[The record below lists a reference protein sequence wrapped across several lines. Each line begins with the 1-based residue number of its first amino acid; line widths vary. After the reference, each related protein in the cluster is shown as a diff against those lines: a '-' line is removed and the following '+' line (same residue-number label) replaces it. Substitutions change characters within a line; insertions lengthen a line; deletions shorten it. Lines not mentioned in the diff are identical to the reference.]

1 MIKLLTKEVSYMQLL
16 VLSDTHLQNDLL
28 KKITDRYPNM
38 DYYIHC
44 GDSSLKNNN
53 PLLTKYLTVN
63 GNHDQLGTF
72 NINIIFK
79 AEKYR
84 CLITHGNKFNI
95 YYGNDQLITFMKKKH
110 IDIAFHGHTHVP
122 VCSVIENKYIINPG
136 SVMINRGS
144 YGFGTF
150 AIVSIIKDNIDV
162 KFYHSSTFEECTDLV
177 LNDGKLMLE
186 KFKSIKIE

>member
-1 MIKLLTKEVSYMQLL
+1 MQLL

-28 KKITDRYPNM
+28 KKITDKYPNM

-44 GDSSLKNNN
+44 GDSSLENND
-53 PLLTKYLTVN
+53 PLLSKYLTVN

-72 NINIIFK
+72 KTNIIFT
-79 AEKYR
+79 AGKYR

-95 YYGNDQLITFMKKKH
+95 YYGNEQLISYMKQNH
-110 IDIAFHGHTHVP
+110 LDIAFHGHTHVP
-122 VCSVIENKYIINPG
+122 AYTIIENKHIINPG

-150 AIVSIIKDNIDV
+150 AIVTIDENNIDV
-162 KFYHSSTFEECTDLV
+162 KFYHSSTYEECSKDV
-177 LNDGKLMLE
+177 LSDGLIMLE
-186 KFKSIKIE
+186 EFKKICKNTY